1 MEIKKNKKKRKGMK
15 VNMIM
20 RNKSEIK
27 NKIENKNNDEV
38 KGIQK

>member
-1 MEIKKNKKKRKGMK
+1 
-15 VNMIM
+15 MII

-38 KGIQK
+38 NGYRNKVIVEIKDKRII